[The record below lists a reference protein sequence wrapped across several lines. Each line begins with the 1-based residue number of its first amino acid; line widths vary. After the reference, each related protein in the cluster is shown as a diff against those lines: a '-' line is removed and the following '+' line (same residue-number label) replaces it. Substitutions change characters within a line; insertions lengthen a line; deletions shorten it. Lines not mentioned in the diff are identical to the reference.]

1 MLKPQ
6 SEGHLSDRK
15 PYRGFAV
22 GLHGEPLMR
31 AHDHEALDAVRPL
44 DIFPHLWLRRVQ
56 TFGDDKLHISH
67 MESTHSWRVLNWT
80 FVLCVG
86 NRAMARG
93 VLTLFL

>member
-31 AHDHEALDAVRPL
+31 AHDHEALDVVRPL
-44 DIFPHLWLRRVQ
+44 DIFPHLWLRLGQ
-56 TFGDDKLHISH
+56 KFGVDKLYMLH
-67 MESTHSWRVLNWT
+67 MGSTH
-80 FVLCVG
+80 
-86 NRAMARG
+86 
-93 VLTLFL
+93 